1 MTSKSQSR
9 SILCALGTCRMR
21 LVRPFIIMLMT
32 ASLSSST
39 TSSPG
44 LGGPGR
50 VLSTKINVG
59 TDVIH
64 PIELGSTRNCH
75 TLYTSHYRNNLIPQL
90 KCGGSLHSETHVERD
105 DLGLG
110 AGVVSCAFLFACPA
124 NRDAGIG
131 ANEVNKCPT
140 CTLAVTQIPNKATY
154 TIMKQSLMLSPAQTK
169 LNMIASMVKI

>member
-1 MTSKSQSR
+1 MTSNGQSR
-9 SILCALGTCRMR
+9 SIDSHAARAAFYHNLDDR
-21 LVRPFIIMLMT
+21 IIVFQHHKPSKT
-32 ASLSSST
+32 RGARESS
-39 TSSPG
+39 G
-44 LGGPGR
+44 HE
-50 VLSTKINVG
+50 INVG